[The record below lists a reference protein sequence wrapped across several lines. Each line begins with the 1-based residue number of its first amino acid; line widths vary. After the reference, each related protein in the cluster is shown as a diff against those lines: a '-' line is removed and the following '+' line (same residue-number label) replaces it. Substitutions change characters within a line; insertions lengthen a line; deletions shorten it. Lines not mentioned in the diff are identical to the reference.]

1 MASKPTF
8 SSANGYTAIKDNNG
22 NNICTVSSIE
32 QNKNVLMTYLLSPNG
47 NFNINTTNNKI
58 NGSIQVP
65 ICTDDEIYRIQEV
78 ILKKLNAFNLEYSNY
93 QIFQFNQQ
101 HNVAGDATTK
111 RNYLQENGD
120 RIPYT
125 PSTQTSYESIYTNI
139 QNPVN
144 LPTYVDLNKDLTTY
158 KNILKANQIY
168 NHNPGDVSLMS
179 NPDYYTPGATPD
191 AEPVV
196 NPKYINNPNSD
207 LVNRDPT
214 DYLTPKHRDITKIR
228 SELDNKL
235 MELNTIQNSMYG
247 SSKLNMDSGI
257 YISILWT
264 TLASAL
270 VYYTFVHL

>member
-1 MASKPTF
+1 MASTTTF

-22 NNICTVSSIE
+22 NNICPTSTID
-32 QNKNVLMTYLLSPNG
+32 QNKSAFMRYLLSPNG
-47 NFNINTTNNKI
+47 NFNINTADSRVD
-58 NGSIQVP
+58 GSIQVP

-93 QIFQFNQQ
+93 QIYQFNQQ
-101 HNVAGDATTK
+101 HNVAGDTTTK
-111 RNYLQENGD
+111 RNFLQENGD

-125 PSTQTSYESIYTNI
+125 PSTQTSYDSIYSNI
-139 QNPVN
+139 QSPIN

-168 NHNPGDVSLMS
+168 NHNPGDMTLESK
-179 NPDYYTPGATPD
+179 PDYYIPSSTPGAT
-191 AEPVV
+191 PVV

-207 LVNRDPT
+207 LRNRDPT
-214 DYLTPKHRDITKIR
+214 DYLTPKHRDITKMR